1 MIKKIKPTKLYVAAD
16 GPRLDIENEKKLCEE
31 TREIISNI
39 DWPCELKTL
48 YREKNLGC
56 KIGVSSAINWFF
68 QNVEEGII
76 LEDDC
81 LPNINFFKFC
91 QDLLEKYRNNNNIL
105 IISGTTFLP
114 PEKKY
119 DYYFTNIPHI
129 WGWATWKRT
138 WDMYDVAMQD
148 FPSFKKEKLIKNI
161 WREKKYQLFW
171 LEIFNEVY
179 LGKINTWDYQL
190 SYTCWKNK
198 KISISPEINLISN
211 IGFDNEATHTKD
223 KNDPKANLKTDNI
236 IFPLKHPNTIISDQK
251 RDGEMMKIILPNKNF
266 LTKYIIK
273 EILRKIGLFSII
285 KKLKNHENS

>member
-16 GPRLDIENEKKLCEE
+16 GPRLDIKNEKKLCEE

-39 DWPCELKTL
+39 DWPCEVKTL

-68 QNVEEGII
+68 QNVKEGII

-91 QDLLEKYRNNNNIL
+91 QDLLEKYRNNENIS
-105 IISGTTFLP
+105 IISGATFLP
-114 PEKKY
+114 SEKKY

-138 WDMYDVAMQD
+138 WDIYDVTMQD
-148 FPSFKKEKLIKNI
+148 FPLFQKNKLIKNT
-161 WREKKYQLFW
+161 WKKKKHQLFW

-190 SYTCWKNK
+190 SYACWKNK

-211 IGFDNEATHTKD
+211 IGFNTEATHTKNE
-223 KNDPKANLKTDNI
+223 NDQKANLITNNI
-236 IFPLKHPNTIISDQK
+236 SFPLKHPPFVTIDKKRDEKMMGIIISD
-251 RDGEMMKIILPNKNF
+251 KNF
-266 LTKYIIK
+266 LIKNIIK
-273 EILRKIGLFSII
+273 KLLKKIGLFSLI
-285 KKLKNHENS
+285 KKFKKK